1 MPQPYPL
8 SRSDT
13 VTRHTDRDDEND
25 IARADAGRSVDDAM
39 SILRTLIDGRGAELK
54 DAAGGRPGQGEAA
67 RVTDAY
73 LPGQGLPRRTLPGT
87 AGVRGGGPQWPT
99 RVMPGALAG
108 MASMLPEAGVVP
120 FVGGDT
126 TPDNTAENAG
136 EGFAPTTPQ
145 QAATSCATQPGLM
158 EPGQASSFA
167 SIPIPFP
174 FSFPGSATPN
184 VVAEGRVAVGDES
197 RPSVVPAPEA
207 MADEP
212 MPALKRSPADLPV
225 FTANAVQQPMQA
237 RTLSPPAPPGAR
249 IPVDSNRDIP
259 LRVRPA
265 ETTLAEA
272 KRTVAR
278 FAGAS
283 ARRVEAFTSTAGR
296 VLSKHVAAFSGL
308 RATGAST
315 AQRSGISTPGRSS
328 SETALAGSS
337 EADASAAASGNE
349 AAGVVSVV
357 RFVAQAREW
366 LGEQRTRAPANACG
380 RHRSLR
386 CRLYCR
392 AGCMRRGT

>member
-8 SRSDT
+8 SRTDT
-13 VTRHTDRDDEND
+13 ITRHTDRDDEND

-54 DAAGGRPGQGEAA
+54 DAAGGTPGQGEAA
-67 RVTDAY
+67 RATDGRV
-73 LPGQGLPRRTLPGT
+73 PGQGLPRRTLPGT
-87 AGVRGGGPQWPT
+87 AGVRGGGAQWPT

-108 MASMLPEAGVVP
+108 MASMPPEAGVVP

-158 EPGQASSFA
+158 DPGQASAFA
-167 SIPIPFP
+167 SIPI
-174 FSFPGSATPN
+174 SFPGPATLN
-184 VVAEGRVAVGDES
+184 VVAQGRVAVGDGS

-212 MPALKRSPADLPV
+212 TPALERSPADLPA
-225 FTANAVQQPMQA
+225 FTANAVQQPTPA

-249 IPVDSNRDIP
+249 IPVESNRDIP
-259 LRVRPA
+259 LRIRPA

-272 KRTVAR
+272 KRTVVR

-296 VLSKHVAAFSGL
+296 VLSKQVATFSGL
-308 RATGAST
+308 RATGSST
-315 AQRSGISTPGRSS
+315 AQRSGMSTPARSS

>member
-13 VTRHTDRDDEND
+13 VTQHTDRDDEND

-39 SILRTLIDGRGAELK
+39 SILRTLIDGRGAQLK

-67 RVTDAY
+67 RATDAY
-73 LPGQGLPRRTLPGT
+73 LPGQGLPRRTMPGT
-87 AGVRGGGPQWPT
+87 AGVRGGGAQWPT

-108 MASMLPEAGVVP
+108 MASMPPEAGVVP

-158 EPGQASSFA
+158 DPGQASSFA
-167 SIPIPFP
+167 PVPIPFP
-174 FSFPGSATPN
+174 GPATPN
-184 VVAEGRVAVGDES
+184 VVADVRIAVGDES
-197 RPSVVPAPEA
+197 RPSVVPVPEA

-212 MPALKRSPADLPV
+212 MPALERLPADLPA

-249 IPVDSNRDIP
+249 LPVDSDRGIP
-259 LRVRPA
+259 LRIRPA

-296 VLSKHVAAFSGL
+296 VLSKHVAAFPGL
-308 RATGAST
+308 RAGAST
-315 AQRSGISTPGRSS
+315 AQRSGMSTPARSS
-328 SETALAGSS
+328 SETATTSSS

-380 RHRSLR
+380 RHRGLR

>member
-54 DAAGGRPGQGEAA
+54 DAAGGRPGQGETA
-67 RVTDAY
+67 RATDAY

-87 AGVRGGGPQWPT
+87 AGVRGGGAQWPT

-108 MASMLPEAGVVP
+108 MATMPPEAGVVP
-120 FVGGDT
+120 FVGGDM

-145 QAATSCATQPGLM
+145 QATASCVPQPGLM
-158 EPGQASSFA
+158 DPGQASSFA
-167 SIPIPFP
+167 SIPIPI
-174 FSFPGSATPN
+174 PGPATPN
-184 VVAEGRVAVGDES
+184 VVADVRVAVGDES

-212 MPALKRSPADLPV
+212 MPALKRSPADVPA
-225 FTANAVQQPMQA
+225 FTANAVQQPMPA

-259 LRVRPA
+259 LRIRPA

-272 KRTVAR
+272 KRTVVR

-315 AQRSGISTPGRSS
+315 AQRSGMSTQARSS
-328 SETALAGSS
+328 SETAIASSS
-337 EADASAAASGNE
+337 EADASVAASGNE

>member
-54 DAAGGRPGQGEAA
+54 DAAGGRPGQGEVAGA
-67 RVTDAY
+67 TDGHV
-73 LPGQGLPRRTLPGT
+73 PGQGLPRRAMPGT
-87 AGVRGGGPQWPT
+87 TGVRGGGAQWPT
-99 RVMPGALAG
+99 RVMPGVLAG
-108 MASMLPEAGVVP
+108 MAGMPPEAGVVP

-126 TPDNTAENAG
+126 TPDSTGENEVA
-136 EGFAPTTPQ
+136 GFAPPTQQ

-167 SIPIPFP
+167 PI
-174 FSFPGSATPN
+174 SFPGPATPN
-184 VVAEGRVAVGDES
+184 AVVDVRAAVGDGS
-197 RPSVVPAPEA
+197 RPSVVPVPEA
-207 MADEP
+207 TAGEP
-212 MPALKRSPADLPV
+212 MPALEYSPTDLPA
-225 FTANAVQQPMQA
+225 FTANAVQRARQA
-237 RTLSPPAPPGAR
+237 RTLLPPAPPGAR
-249 IPVDSNRDIP
+249 ASVDSNRGIP
-259 LRVRPA
+259 LRIRPA
-265 ETTLAEA
+265 ETTITEA
-272 KRTVAR
+272 KRTMAR

-283 ARRVEAFTSTAGR
+283 ARRVEALTSTAGR
-296 VLSKHVAAFSGL
+296 VLSKHVAAFPGL

-315 AQRSGISTPGRSS
+315 AERSGISTPDRSS
-328 SETALAGSS
+328 SETAIASSS

-349 AAGVVSVV
+349 AAGVVSVA

-380 RHRSLR
+380 RHRGLR

>member
-1 MPQPYPL
+1 
-8 SRSDT
+8 
-13 VTRHTDRDDEND
+13 
-25 IARADAGRSVDDAM
+25 M
-39 SILRTLIDGRGAELK
+39 SILRALIDGHGTELK

-67 RVTDAY
+67 RATDAY

-87 AGVRGGGPQWPT
+87 AGVRGGGAQWPT

-108 MASMLPEAGVVP
+108 MASMPPEAGVVP
-120 FVGGDT
+120 FIGGDT

-167 SIPIPFP
+167 SIPI
-174 FSFPGSATPN
+174 SFPGPATLN
-184 VVAEGRVAVGDES
+184 VVAEGRVAIGDES

-207 MADEP
+207 MADES
-212 MPALKRSPADLPV
+212 MPALERSPAGLLV
-225 FTANAVQQPMQA
+225 FTANAVQQPMPA

-259 LRVRPA
+259 LRIRPA

-272 KRTVAR
+272 KRTVVR

-315 AQRSGISTPGRSS
+315 AQRSGMSTQARSS
-328 SETALAGSS
+328 SETAIAGSS
-337 EADASAAASGNE
+337 EADASVAASGNE

>member
-1 MPQPYPL
+1 M
-8 SRSDT
+8 DT

-54 DAAGGRPGQGEAA
+54 DAAGGRPGQGEVA
-67 RVTDAY
+67 RATDAY

-87 AGVRGGGPQWPT
+87 AGVRGGGAQWPT
-99 RVMPGALAG
+99 RVIPGALAG

-145 QAATSCATQPGLM
+145 QAAASCAPQPGLM
-158 EPGQASSFA
+158 DPGQASSFA
-167 SIPIPFP
+167 SIPIPFSGP
-174 FSFPGSATPN
+174 ATPN
-184 VVAEGRVAVGDES
+184 VIADVRVAVGDES

-207 MADEP
+207 MSDEP
-212 MPALKRSPADLPV
+212 MPALDRSPADLPAL
-225 FTANAVQQPMQA
+225 TANAVPQPMPA

-249 IPVDSNRDIP
+249 IPVESNRDIP
-259 LRVRPA
+259 LRIRPV

-283 ARRVEAFTSTAGR
+283 ARRVEAFTSTAER
-296 VLSKHVAAFSGL
+296 VLSKHVATFPGL
-308 RATGAST
+308 RATGASKVE
-315 AQRSGISTPGRSS
+315 RSGISTSARSS
-328 SETALAGSS
+328 SETAIAGSS
-337 EADASAAASGNE
+337 EADASVAASGNE

-366 LGEQRTRAPANACG
+366 LGEQRTRAPAACG